1 VLSYDLVN
9 NVQEHPMC
17 VGFFAPVANYRIV
30 CDSKAN
36 WIPNFVITK
45 VAVHRNLCEQ
55 LRTDGKID
63 MMLHT

>member
-1 VLSYDLVN
+1 
-9 NVQEHPMC
+9 MC